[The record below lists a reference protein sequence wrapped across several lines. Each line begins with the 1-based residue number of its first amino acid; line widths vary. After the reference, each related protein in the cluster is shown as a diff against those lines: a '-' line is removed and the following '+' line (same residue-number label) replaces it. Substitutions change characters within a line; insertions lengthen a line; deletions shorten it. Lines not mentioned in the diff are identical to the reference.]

1 MHTELATVPDFT
13 LQRLSRQPGDCE
25 RSSSL
30 NMNTPAIALPEQYA
44 AWHAALPLVH
54 IVAFKKN
61 QWQFYT
67 LAELQAP
74 TRVDKFKATNATQL
88 RAFVEMY
95 RTHGATDA
103 EGPKKT
109 KFSLERLAAC
119 IAIAV
124 ENADILFTDPCDG
137 FSMWK
142 LRPDECAVRPLNCTI
157 LEFIAAATVE
167 DLQVD

>member
-1 MHTELATVPDFT
+1 V
-13 LQRLSRQPGDCE
+13 
-25 RSSSL
+25 
-30 NMNTPAIALPEQYA
+30 YA
-44 AWHAALPLVH
+44 
-54 IVAFKKN
+54 
-61 QWQFYT
+61 Y
-67 LAELQAP
+67 
-74 TRVDKFKATNATQL
+74 
-88 RAFVEMY
+88 
-95 RTHGATDA
+95 TDA

-142 LRPDECAVRPLNCTI
+142 LRPDGCAVRPLNCTI

-167 DLQVD
+167 DLQVDWNCNDKTAQRDEQNVEPELPKTVSHMESW